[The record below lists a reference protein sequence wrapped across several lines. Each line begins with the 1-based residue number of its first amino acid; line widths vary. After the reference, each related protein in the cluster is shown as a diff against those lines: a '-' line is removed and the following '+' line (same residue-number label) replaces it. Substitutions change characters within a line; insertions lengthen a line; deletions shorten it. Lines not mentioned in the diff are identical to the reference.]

1 MAVRRRRPSL
11 PRLDYES
18 GRLPAFEKR
27 RRAREFVWKKRHGG
41 WGCLGIVGLVVFF
54 L

>member
-11 PRLDYES
+11 PSVEYE

-27 RRAREFVWKKRHGG
+27 RRAAKKYKFRKRHGA
-41 WGCLGIVGLVVFF
+41 WGCLSIVGFVVLF

>member
-1 MAVRRRRPSL
+1 MMAVRRRRPDL
-11 PRLDYES
+11 PDYES

-27 RRAREFVWKKRHGG
+27 RRARKFVWKKRYGG
-41 WGCLGIVGLVVFF
+41 WGCLGIVGFVVFF